1 MGVLM
6 AAARGQPAV
15 PDAGP
20 AQTAGVM
27 TATAAEAAGILPP
40 APQYDVNNPPEG
52 VFDEEWTEVRL
63 GGQKAG
69 YAHEVLRR
77 QGGLIFTDTRAV
89 IRVARE
95 EDAVEL
101 TVESSTEET
110 LAGEPRAFRSATTTA
125 SQPVVVEGRGDGVAF
140 NVTLQSGA
148 YTEKQVVTLPAGTL
162 MTWGAERR
170 QRIEGLAQRT
180 HYEFPLY
187 EPEQDMLKPMPVSVV
202 VGAKEKVNVH
212 GVVVEATRLDERQ
225 GEPGSAGVMNEVS
238 WVDDMGDNV
247 KMLMPLGGFTMEMTS
262 ATQAEALAEYLPAD
276 IFSASLIDLA
286 QPVSA
291 NATSVTYRL
300 QRRDG
305 QALPATPES
314 ATEHGELL
322 PGGAARITLARP
334 SAGTGNGVVLKGPE
348 LAPYLARNSFLDTQ
362 DPEVRRLAAQAGGPE
377 GAPPA
382 EVAQRLRDFVAG
394 YISKKDLSVGFATAS
409 EVAQSREGDCTE
421 HAVLLAALGRV
432 RGLPSRVV
440 AGLAYVPEYQGK
452 QAILGYHMWAQFYL
466 DGRWVDYDAAL
477 PEIPGPPRRLGLV
490 ASDLNSESLAD
501 FSLGLLDW
509 MAAMQVTVEGTAG
522 AKP

>member
-1 MGVLM
+1 
-6 AAARGQPAV
+6 
-15 PDAGP
+15 
-20 AQTAGVM
+20 M
-27 TATAAEAAGILPP
+27 TATAAEAAGLLPSV
-40 APQYDVNNPPEG
+40 PQYDVNNPPEG
-52 VFDEEWTEVRL
+52 IFDDEWTEVRL

-69 YAHEVLRR
+69 YTHEVFRR

-89 IRVARE
+89 LRVARE
-95 EDAVEL
+95 ADTVEL
-101 TVESSTEET
+101 TVETSTEET
-110 LAGEPRAFRSATTTA
+110 VAGEPRAFRSATTTA

-140 NVTLQSGA
+140 NVTLQSGT
-148 YTEKQVVTLPAGTL
+148 YTEKRTVTLPAGTL

-170 QRIEGLAQRT
+170 QRLEGLTPGT
-180 HYEFPLY
+180 HYEFNLY
-187 EPEQDMLKPMPVSVV
+187 EPEQDMLKPIPVSVV
-202 VGAKEKVNVH
+202 VGAKEKVSVR
-212 GVVVEATRLDERQ
+212 GVAVEATRLDERQ
-225 GEPGSAGVMNEVS
+225 GEPGSASVMNEVS
-238 WVDDMGDNV
+238 WVDEAGDNV

-262 ATQAEALAEYLPAD
+262 ATQAEALADYLPAD
-276 IFSASLIDLA
+276 IFSASLIELA
-286 QPVSA
+286 QPVPA
-291 NATSVTYRL
+291 YATSVTYRL

-334 SAGTGNGVVLKGPE
+334 GVAAATGAKLTGPE

-362 DPEVRRLAAQAGGPE
+362 DPAVRRLAAQAA
-377 GAPPA
+377 GAEAATPK
-382 EVAQRLRDFVAG
+382 EVAQRLRDFVSS

-409 EVAQSREGDCTE
+409 EVARSREGDCTE

-432 RGLPSRVV
+432 CGLPSRVV
-440 AGLAYVPEYQGK
+440 AGLAYMPEYQGK
-452 QAILGYHMWAQFYL
+452 PAILGYHMWAQFYL

-509 MAAMQVTVEGTAG
+509 MAALQVTVAGTAG